1 MLSSLSHLIVSS
13 ELCDEIAELRRKIQ
27 RTRKKR
33 IIFTDEVGVKLNE
46 TEGFTLVF
54 PGEESYLEASDTTS
68 YAARYDM
75 IAFCNGEQVLP
86 PFIIT
91 PEDRKRQGISGVT
104 KKLLHISI
112 QKLFAQAV
120 GGLNEYPIFIVADK
134 ASIHKKD
141 LLQAFHEMGCQD
153 VKDVWLMPTQ
163 AAKRMSPLDNA
174 LFHHWK
180 GRVRKHAPLTTDNVV
195 QIMNDEWNNL
205 SAELI
210 HSQFRKS
217 LLLRRQDPY
226 ADCPE
231 PASHQHT
238 TTT

>member
-1 MLSSLSHLIVSS
+1 VSP
-13 ELCDEIAELRRKIQ
+13 EICEEIAEMRRKIQ
-27 RTRKKR
+27 KISKKR

-54 PGEESYLEASDTTS
+54 PGEKAYLEATDTTS

-75 IAFCNGEQVLP
+75 IAFCNGEQVLV

-91 PEDRKRQGISGVT
+91 PEDRKRQGVSGIT

-112 QKLFAQAV
+112 QQLFAQAL
-120 GGLNEYPIFIVADK
+120 GGLNEYPLFIIADK

-141 LLQAFHEMGCQD
+141 LLDAFHEMGCQD
-153 VKDVWLMPTQ
+153 VKDVWLMPNQ
-163 AAKRMSPLDNA
+163 AAKRMSPLDNS
-174 LFHHWK
+174 LFHYWK
-180 GRVRKHAPLTTDNVV
+180 ERVRKHAPLTLSNVV
-195 QIMNDEWNNL
+195 QIMSDEWNKL
-205 SAELI
+205 SSELI

-231 PASHQHT
+231 PASHQHNNQT
-238 TTT
+238 